1 MNDDE
6 LRKAYQSRRAKA
18 SDATEPTPEEL
29 QSLVARQGDEAERLA
44 ILERALANRRASGD
58 LELLRAISHAER
70 SVESRSWWRSP
81 VVLGLAAS
89 LLLVVAVM
97 TLRDRARDEP
107 RAAPAEGA
115 PVLLEPAMDARVA
128 DSIRFVWQAV
138 PGARGYR
145 VELLTDAGTLVTAI
159 ETADTI
165 ARYTLARPPGGEIT
179 YRWVVVAL
187 LPEEGEVASPPR
199 RLTIT
204 TP

>member
-18 SDATEPTPEEL
+18 SDVTEPTPEEL
-29 QSLVARQGDEAERLA
+29 QRLVAREGDEAERLA
-44 ILERALANRRASGD
+44 ILERALANQRTSGD
-58 LELLRAISHAER
+58 LELLRAISHAEQ

-81 VVLGLAAS
+81 VALGLAAS
-89 LLLVVAVM
+89 LLLVVGVL

-107 RAAPAEGA
+107 RAAPVEGA

-138 PGARGYR
+138 RGARGYR

-159 ETADTI
+159 ETADTS
-165 ARYTLARPPGGEIT
+165 ARYTIAAPPGGEIT

-187 LPEEGEVASPPR
+187 LPEEVEVASPPR

-204 TP
+204 P